1 MAKKRKTTKRKTTKR
16 TTTKRT
22 TTKRTTTKRTTKR
35 TTGSRSIMPKK
46 SKRQRVR
53 RGLGKVFKGSTMTKV
68 VAGIG
73 AGVIGGVLLNQF
85 APQWSGIGKL
95 GAAFLAG
102 GPVGAISSVA
112 LDQFTGQGSIL
123 SGMFGGG
130 SRNEVQGL

>member
-1 MAKKRKTTKRKTTKR
+1 MPRRSYRTKRRWSTRAK
-16 TTTKRT
+16 
-22 TTKRTTTKRTTKR
+22 
-35 TTGSRSIMPKK
+35 G
-46 SKRQRVR
+46 
-53 RGLGKVFKGSTMTKV
+53 GLGKVFRGGTMSKV

-73 AGVIGGVLLNQF
+73 AGVIGGVLLNSF

-112 LDQFTGQGSIL
+112 LDQFTGQGGIL